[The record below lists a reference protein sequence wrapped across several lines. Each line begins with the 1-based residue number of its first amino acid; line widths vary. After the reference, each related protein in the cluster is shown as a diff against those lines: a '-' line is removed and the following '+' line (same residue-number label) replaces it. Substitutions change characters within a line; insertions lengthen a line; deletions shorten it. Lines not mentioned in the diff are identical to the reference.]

1 MELSPK
7 QQAVELLKGAQRVLV
22 VAHQNPDG
30 DAIGST
36 LALTLALSKLGMEV
50 TAAIS
55 DAIPSIFEYLPRLET
70 ISRQISGGK
79 EFSISIDIKDTVIDK
94 LGYKTNQEE
103 NKLNIIITTKQGT
116 IEPSQVNIGVSSSP
130 YDAIVVLDTTDLD
143 RLGQIYDQD
152 PDLFFNVPV
161 VNIDH
166 HPSNEYFGK
175 INWIDVTAT
184 STSEMLV
191 SLIEAVGSSMSQGA
205 KSAVELIDGD
215 IATALLTGITTDTGS
230 FQNANT
236 TPKSLTVAAQ
246 LVANGARQQ
255 EIIRHVFKTKSL
267 STLRLWGKALTKI
280 QVVPEANFIY
290 STLLNSDFNDAKAME
305 EESSGVIDELM
316 KSASGIDFA
325 LLVVERSGGV
335 HGSLRA
341 AQKGIDVSVIA
352 RIFGGGGHDMAAAF
366 HLENTNIDREI
377 NRIVSKIKEYQ
388 IKQNELKTKQS
399 AVPVIDDVYEDNK
412 PDEKTMSDLPIE
424 KSPEDE
430 SQPELTSTADI
441 EVEAK
446 KEEPTES
453 NPEKSDSSTSK
464 W

>member
-55 DAIPSIFEYLPRLET
+55 DVIPSIFEYLPRLDT

-130 YDAIVVLDTTDLD
+130 YDVIVVLDTTDLD

-191 SLIEAVGSSMSQGA
+191 SLIEAVGSSMAQGA

-388 IKQNELKTKQS
+388 VKQNELKTKQS

-412 PDEKTMSDLPIE
+412 SDKVASDLPIE

-430 SQPELTSTADI
+430 SQPKLTSTADI
-441 EVEAK
+441 EVESK
-446 KEEPTES
+446 KEESTES
-453 NPEKSDSSTSK
+453 NAEKSDPSASK